1 MLNGFTNGRQ
11 LPPRVAPLARAR
23 EDRCIALADL
33 HLAKHSLPEVVSDLA
48 DLLRAHAGCQLVF
61 VGDFFDL
68 VADAPNRD
76 PRDSIREVMGAHPQ
90 LRAALGG
97 HLDGGGTLLF
107 CSGNHDAA
115 LGHDIFRD
123 VLLESI
129 GPSHANRERL
139 SSVPWFVRLGKI
151 HIEHGH
157 HYDPDNAVADPLTLH
172 ERSLGIHFSAD
183 FVHPTGAYRYLNA
196 NDDTPLKLFL
206 SAFRWY
212 GLRAPHVVYRYFHAA
227 FGALARSGPFYRGQP
242 RGTQATASQD
252 AFVNRWG
259 LDDKIVKTLR
269 EIGERP
275 TLQSFSDTFARLY
288 MDRVLASTICLSG
301 GAAVLGGQPQLGG
314 LALGGGMALM
324 TASWLRGHSRYAG
337 NVVQYLHR
345 AQQKLRQC
353 TDAELVVFGHTHRE
367 ATEEGYANTGSFAFP
382 RHAPGRPF
390 LELDESDTFPRALR
404 RYWPSSQGAA

>member
-1 MLNGFTNGRQ
+1 MGNGLMHSQ
-11 LPPRVAPLARAR
+11 PPSTEVPLARAR

-33 HLAKHSLPEVVSDLA
+33 HLAKHSTPEVVSDLV
-48 DLLRAHAGCQLVF
+48 DLLHAHGGCQLVF

-76 PRDSIREVMGAHPQ
+76 PRQSIREIIGSHPD
-90 LRAALGG
+90 LRAALGE

-115 LGHDIFRD
+115 LGHDVFRD

-129 GPSHANRERL
+129 GASRAHHERL

-227 FGALARSGPFYRGQP
+227 FGALARSGPFYRG
-242 RGTQATASQD
+242 RTSHTQTTMAQD
-252 AFVNRWG
+252 QFVNRWG
-259 LDDKIVKTLR
+259 LDEKMVMTLR
-269 EIGERP
+269 GIGERP

-288 MDRVLASTICLSG
+288 MDRVLASTLCLGG
-301 GAAVLGGQPQLGG
+301 GAAILGGQPQLGS

-345 AQQKLRQC
+345 AQQKLREC

-367 ATEEGYANTGSFAFP
+367 ATEDGYANTGSFAFP
-382 RHAPGRPF
+382 RQAPGRPF
-390 LELDESDTFPRALR
+390 LELERRDSSPVALR
-404 RYWPSSQGAA
+404 RHWPPRPGTA